1 MIKNRS
7 ITKGTPQQ
15 FAEVLKRKI
24 VDITNED
31 DFIGASTEVDDEF
44 DTDCRYYVYDDRDNC
59 ISDPY
64 LNVDD
69 AIEFAEENDYPI
81 VKVHNY
87 YIDNDKHYPDG
98 DPEIVWEDGVNLIE
112 AATNTAN
119 IGVAPAVIDDE
130 DIISSQS
137 SNSSTYDE
145 VADSIADEFM
155 NDGHGFP
162 VTQVRSNMLNIK
174 VYSDPGK
181 QHCIYNKMI
190 DLSEYDD
197 QIAEFGADYL
207 SARLYEQALL
217 EIDEGSTSD
226 DVNAASSIVDM
237 GDPTAA
243 ERYIHNLIGDL
254 ESAYD
259 ENIVGAAYDQTDV
272 ELIVTVTTS
281 DTQVLEFTIPFEDLT
296 FDFDRIDEDVEYIV
310 DAIHNELSG
319 SGEDTEIESATTLD
333 DYIDD
338 DDEIYSDYEF
348 VESKSVEDSDG
359 FMTDYTWYR
368 CADGRH
374 VFVFGDNDVYIPE
387 DGYFDHECDSE
398 EEAREWFESYKGFAD
413 DEDFDYDFDDDE
425 SGDDVLRHH
434 MGRG

>member
-31 DFIGASTEVDDEF
+31 DFIGA
-44 DTDCRYYVYDDRDNC
+44 
-59 ISDPY
+59 
-64 LNVDD
+64 
-69 AIEFAEENDYPI
+69 
-81 VKVHNY
+81 
-87 YIDNDKHYPDG
+87 
-98 DPEIVWEDGVNLIE
+98 
-112 AATNTAN
+112 ATNTAN

-137 SNSSTYDE
+137 SKSSTYDE
-145 VADSIADEFM
+145 IADSIADEFM
-155 NDGHGFP
+155 NDGHGYP

-174 VYSDPGK
+174 VYADPGK
-181 QHCIYNKMI
+181 QNCIYNKMI

-226 DVNAASSIVDM
+226 DINAASSIVDI

-272 ELIVTVTTS
+272 ELIITVTTS
-281 DTQVLEFTIPFEDLT
+281 DTQVLEFTVPFEDLT

-319 SGEDTEIESATTLD
+319 SDEDTEIESATTLD
-333 DYIDD
+333 DGSIVESGTFDDYIDD
-338 DDEIYSDYEF
+338 DDEICSDYEF
-348 VESKSVEDSDG
+348 VESKQVPDSNG
-359 FMTDYTWYR
+359 FLTDYTWYR
-368 CADGRH
+368 CADGTH
-374 VFVFGDNDVYIPE
+374 VFVFGDNDIYKPE
-387 DGYFDHECDSE
+387 DGYFDWECDSE
-398 EEAREWFESYKGFAD
+398 EEAREWFENYEGFSD
-413 DEDFDYDFDDDE
+413 DEDFEHVFDDDE
-425 SGDDVLRHH
+425 SGDDPLRHH
-434 MGRG
+434 MMRP